1 MTSRTTRRNRTETL
15 INPTNEELARLER
28 QNRQKRLQAT
38 PVIMAEQ
45 DNGMAAQLQL
55 LRYQIA
61 QLRREQPQA
70 PLVQPGIG
78 DSDNPHAF
86 YQNRSAIVS
95 PTIQRQDFE
104 IKPQMIS
111 LVKQHLFHGL
121 PAEIPMDHIK
131 NFEEICSTTGSNGV
145 PSEFLKCKLFPFS
158 LADKAQRWLKSLP
171 AGSLRMWDEVR
182 AAFLDHFYT
191 KSKTAALRNK
201 ISSFQQHS
209 GEAFCEAWER
219 LKEYRRECPHHGFK
233 DEQILG
239 IFYDGVE
246 WDYRNALNAASNGD
260 FMTKTKDGAFELIEN
275 LASSSKN
282 KSPEYD
288 RSRKVN
294 SVDTQKIDELTAK
307 VNLLLRGNQKSV
319 HLVDEDGSAPI
330 SQDFEDDDA
339 CIQEVNYVSGQGY
352 VQNRGF
358 NPNYRNHPN
367 LSYRS
372 TNVENPQDQVYPQQ
386 GGINQLPQAQ
396 GFQKFYS
403 SNTQGKQYVP
413 NQNQNRFQ
421 GGNQQQNTRFAA
433 PQQAVSAPTSR
444 DELKSLMQQLMVN
457 QQKAST
463 EINAKVDY
471 MYNDLNAKY
480 EAVTAHV
487 KKLDTQVAQ
496 TAEAIKR
503 PAGALPGKGELP
515 RNEYHVNAVELRSG
529 RLLVPPTMTSSHE
542 KAKEK
547 VTECQAREDDFAEKD
562 GDVEIGSSSGT
573 PMGTVPTESEEKS
586 SEHPNYAPEHLLQQG
601 APAKI
606 QKDFPERVYVPK
618 VPYPV
623 PPKKTRKDLE
633 DAKCREMLK
642 DLTVKLPL
650 VDAVQMIPSL
660 KRYMKELVAGKV
672 VEEENVMIVSK
683 ECSAI
688 LQSKVLTKK
697 GDPGRFVITVKIGPC
712 TFACSLCDL
721 GSSVNLMPYSVAK
734 RLGFTKFKPTKIS
747 LVFADR
753 STKLPV
759 GIIEDLHFRIGDTLI
774 PADFV
779 VLELDEEPKD
789 PLILGRAFLC
799 TARAYYRC
807 RRRHCG
813 SPSWRYVSSV

>member
-28 QNRQKRLQAT
+28 QNRQKRPTAA

-55 LRYQIA
+55 LRDQIA

-86 YQNRSAIVS
+86 YQIRSAIVS

-121 PAEIPMDHIK
+121 PAEIPMDHIE

-145 PSEFLKCKLFPFS
+145 PSEFLKSKMFSFS
-158 LADKAQRWLKSLP
+158 LADKAQRWLKSLT
-171 AGSLRMWDEVR
+171 AGSLRTWDEVR

-191 KSKTAALRNK
+191 NSKTAALRNK

-219 LKEYRRECPHHGFK
+219 LKEYP
-233 DEQILG
+233 
-239 IFYDGVE
+239 
-246 WDYRNALNAASNGD
+246 SNGD

-319 HLVDEDGSAPI
+319 HLVDKDGSAPI

-339 CIQEVNYVSGQGY
+339 GIQEVNYVSGQGY
-352 VQNRGF
+352 VQNRVF

-403 SNTQGKQYVP
+403 SDTQGKQYVP
-413 NQNQNRFQ
+413 NQNHNWFQ
-421 GGNQQQNTRFAA
+421 GGNQQQNT
-433 PQQAVSAPTSR
+433 
-444 DELKSLMQQLMVN
+444 
-457 QQKAST
+457 
-463 EINAKVDY
+463 
-471 MYNDLNAKY
+471 
-480 EAVTAHV
+480 
-487 KKLDTQVAQ
+487 
-496 TAEAIKR
+496 
-503 PAGALPGKGELP
+503 
-515 RNEYHVNAVELRSG
+515 
-529 RLLVPPTMTSSHE
+529 
-542 KAKEK
+542 
-547 VTECQAREDDFAEKD
+547 
-562 GDVEIGSSSGT
+562 
-573 PMGTVPTESEEKS
+573 
-586 SEHPNYAPEHLLQQG
+586 
-601 APAKI
+601 
-606 QKDFPERVYVPK
+606 
-618 VPYPV
+618 
-623 PPKKTRKDLE
+623 
-633 DAKCREMLK
+633 
-642 DLTVKLPL
+642 
-650 VDAVQMIPSL
+650 
-660 KRYMKELVAGKV
+660 
-672 VEEENVMIVSK
+672 
-683 ECSAI
+683 
-688 LQSKVLTKK
+688 
-697 GDPGRFVITVKIGPC
+697 
-712 TFACSLCDL
+712 
-721 GSSVNLMPYSVAK
+721 
-734 RLGFTKFKPTKIS
+734 
-747 LVFADR
+747 
-753 STKLPV
+753 
-759 GIIEDLHFRIGDTLI
+759 
-774 PADFV
+774 
-779 VLELDEEPKD
+779 
-789 PLILGRAFLC
+789 
-799 TARAYYRC
+799 
-807 RRRHCG
+807 
-813 SPSWRYVSSV
+813 